1 MKRTRFLVAILS
13 LVSTAATQCTTS
25 SAIRLAVGNC
35 SIPGISAYG
44 IQLGI
49 GEQGQVQVCGAG
61 STVTNS
67 TLLIT
72 EEACQGEGLKNPTLT
87 PRQCN
92 SRRGS
97 PINRNDF
104 TAYEANGQIAEL
116 ISLNPA
122 WATLMRLER
131 REPFRYALKAPIQFE
146 GRTVTLLEGLIVE
159 GQNHSLPHIGLGSNS
174 SLIGELINKGTIAGR
189 SWALNAGSQ
198 SYSSP
203 RDGSLVLGGKDENSY
218 EGALVEFPFN
228 RGEKPVKRRQCP
240 LQVAATD
247 LTIRLNVNGTDMP
260 ILRYNDSTV
269 TSGFCIERYYLSSRF
284 RVTYNPVSLVSNT
297 RITATTTISGL
308 APPK

>member
-1 MKRTRFLVAILS
+1 MMRKHNHLVILS
-13 LVSTAATQCTTS
+13 LVSTATTQCTTP

-72 EEACQGEGLKNPTLT
+72 KEACQGDGLVNPNLT
-87 PRQCN
+87 PAQCY

-97 PINRNDF
+97 PIDRNDF
-104 TAYEANGQIAEL
+104 AAYEANSQISEL
-116 ISLNPA
+116 ITLNPA
-122 WATLMRLER
+122 WVTLMRLER
-131 REPFRYALKAPIQFE
+131 REPFRYALKAPIQFG
-146 GRTVTLLEGLIVE
+146 GRSVTLLEGLIVE
-159 GQNHSLPHIGLGSNS
+159 GQNHSLPHIGLGNSS
-174 SLIGELINKGTIAGR
+174 SLIGELINKGIIAGR

-198 SYSSP
+198 SYTSP
-203 RDGSLVLGGKDENSY
+203 REGSLVLGGKDENSY
-218 EGALVEFPFN
+218 EGQLIEFPFN

-247 LTIRLNVNGTDMP
+247 LKIRLNVNGTDMP
-260 ILRYNDSTV
+260 VLRYNDSTV
-269 TSGFCIERYYLSSRF
+269 TSGFCIERYPLSL
-284 RVTYNPVSLVSNT
+284 SLSL
-297 RITATTTISGL
+297 SL
-308 APPK
+308 SD